1 MPWTT
6 TAVVF
11 GSWALLLIL
20 TLLRYRAVGRRRE
33 RERREE
39 ER

>member
-20 TLLRYRAVGRRRE
+20 TLLHYRAGKRRRKGDRQE
-33 RERREE
+33 RDW
-39 ER
+39 